1 MKLLPYILATLTQH
15 DRQIVEEGIDFN
27 WSANSITY
35 NLFRFYEVIFGRKIG
50 IRFEGMS
57 TIRKG
62 KEYHV
67 FGTWENL
74 FVYAE
79 YLIREAFSFNFGFKL
94 IPITQL
100 AGIPQA
106 MQSPF
111 MFAIALD
118 AGSISST
125 TASSVSLTVTGS
137 NNYLFASGGYSNG
150 AGAISAT
157 YNSVAMTS
165 SATQLWIGVSNPMNG
180 MYLVGP
186 ATGTHTLA
194 ITSGSVACM
203 GINYSGC
210 KQVVPDAYTT
220 TANTGASITITINTS
235 TANCWMI
242 MYATSANG
250 NLAAGTGAT
259 TRIADVGVAGGLL
272 DSNGTI
278 TTGGYSMTAQGF
290 GISPGNGAVAYT
302 FAPSAA
308 AVNSGFFMLS

>member
-1 MKLLPYILATLTQH
+1 MKILPYILATITQH
-15 DRQIVEEGIDFN
+15 DRQIVEPGVDFD
-27 WSANSITY
+27 WSTHSVAY
-35 NLFRFYEVIFGRKIG
+35 NLFRLYEVIFGRKSG
-50 IRFEGMS
+50 VRFEGGAF
-57 TIRKG
+57 KLNG
-62 KEYHV
+62 EEYHI
-67 FGTWENL
+67 FGTLENFMVYTEFL
-74 FVYAE
+74 FRNA
-79 YLIREAFSFNFGFKL
+79 LNFNFGFKL
-94 IPITQL
+94 VPVTQL

-125 TASSVSLTVTGS
+125 TISSVSLTVTGS

-165 SATQLWIGVSNPMNG
+165 SATQLWIGASNPMNG
-180 MYLVGP
+180 MYLAGP

-210 KQVVPDAYTT
+210 DQGSPDAYTT
-220 TANTGASITITINTS
+220 TSNTGASITITINTA

-242 MYATSANG
+242 MYAVAANG

-290 GISPGNGAVAYT
+290 GVSPGNGAVAYT
-302 FAPSAA
+302 FKPVVATI
-308 AVNSGFFMLS
+308 NSGFFNFM